1 MFNAQTADARTATAR
16 EALTEEEAARHVADT
31 AFRTGPP
38 ATVGVELE
46 WLVRPTHDRLA
57 RTQPS
62 IIDALLN
69 ETGTAPRHGHVTFE
83 PGGAL
88 ELSSHPAATL
98 AECLGNTS
106 ADLSRV
112 RAALDALGIRLLGSG
127 LDPERPPRRVAR
139 SPRYTAMEQYFD
151 REGRAGRWMMAN
163 TASVQINLD
172 AGFESP
178 GLLGYRERWR
188 LAHRLG
194 PVLAAAFANSPV
206 KLGVPTGWKSMRQ
219 SVWSRLDPGRT
230 GPVGDGDPREAWVRY
245 ALSADVM
252 MVRFPDRPWLVP
264 TRLSFADWI
273 REGVPRRPTLD
284 DLEYHLSTLFPPIRP
299 RGYLEFR
306 MIDAQPG
313 DGWVVPL
320 AVATALLDDAH
331 AAGRAAEALEPL
343 WRRPSAETP
352 WWRAAKHGLDDPEL
366 AAAAL
371 GCFTAALE
379 ALPRLGAGPAAT
391 AAVEEF
397 TAAYVERGR
406 CPADDAL
413 DALTSASR

>member
-1 MFNAQTADARTATAR
+1 MFNAQTADARTATAH
-16 EALTEEEAARHVADT
+16 EALTEEEAARHVAEN

-62 IIDALLN
+62 VIGALLN

-88 ELSSHPAATL
+88 ELSSHPANGL
-98 AECLGNTS
+98 AECLQRTS

-139 SPRYTAMEQYFD
+139 SPRYTAMEHFFD
-151 REGRAGRWMMAN
+151 RQGRAGRWMMAN

-172 AGFESP
+172 AGFERP
-178 GLLGYRERWR
+178 GALGFRERWL

-194 PVLAAAFANSPV
+194 PVLVAAFANSPV

-230 GPVGDGDPREAWVRY
+230 APVGDGDPRDAWTRY
-245 ALSADVM
+245 ALSAEVM
-252 MVRFPDRPWLVP
+252 MIRFPDRPWLVP
-264 TRLSFADWI
+264 TRLSFTDWI
-273 REGVPRRPTLD
+273 RGGGPRPPTMD
-284 DLEYHLSTLFPPIRP
+284 DLDYHLSTLFPPVRP
-299 RGYLEFR
+299 RGYLELR
-306 MIDAQPG
+306 MVDAQPG
-313 DGWVVPL
+313 NGWAVPL
-320 AVATALLDDAH
+320 AVATALLDDP
-331 AAGRAAEALEPL
+331 RAADRALEALEPL
-343 WRRPSAETP
+343 WERPSVETP
-352 WWRAAKHGLDDPEL
+352 WWRSARHGLDDAGL

-371 GCFTAALE
+371 GCFAAAVE
-379 ALPRLGAGPAAT
+379 ALPRLGVGPSVV

-397 TAAYVERGR
+397 TTEYVQRGR

-413 DALTSASR
+413 DALMSA